1 MKGLSNWLS
10 KLLDDLSES
19 LAHRKGLVPLIG
31 VGLVVASMLI
41 GLILPDS
48 YLARSGVFLHL
59 GVIVAVLGL
68 MLGQAL

>member
-1 MKGLSNWLS
+1 MKGFSKWFS

-31 VGLVVASMLI
+31 LGLVLI
-41 GLILPDS
+41 GMVIGLFFPDG
-48 YLARSGVFLHL
+48 YLARSDIFLHL